1 MDSYLDSIVRPLLS
15 KPESLKIVKT
25 TDALGVLLTM
35 DVDKEDMGHLIG
47 KEGQNI
53 LSIRKI
59 IGMYG
64 MRNNA
69 KISIKI
75 NEPTGG
81 LYYKDKTN

>member
-1 MDSYLDSIVRPLLS
+1 MDAYLDAIVRPLLS
-15 KPESLKIVKT
+15 KPESLCITKT
-25 TDALGVLLTM
+25 ADDMGILLTL
-35 DVDKEDMGHLIG
+35 DVAREDMGHLIG

-53 LSIRKI
+53 LSIRKL

-75 NEPTGG
+75 NEPIGG
-81 LYYKDKTN
+81 KYQRP

>member
-1 MDSYLDSIVRPLLS
+1 MQEYLEAIVRPLLS
-15 KPESLKIVKT
+15 KPESLKVTKT
-25 TDALGVLLTM
+25 ADDMGILLTM
-35 DVDKEDMGHLIG
+35 DVAREDMAHIIG

-53 LSIRKI
+53 LSIRKL

-75 NEPTGG
+75 NEPIGG
-81 LYYKDKTN
+81 KYQQP

>member
-1 MDSYLDSIVRPLLS
+1 MNEYLTSVVSPLLG
-15 KPESLKIVKT
+15 KPENLVVTQTS
-25 TDALGVLLTM
+25 DAMGILLTVT
-35 DVDKEDMGHLIG
+35 VDKDDMGHLIG

-59 IGMYG
+59 VGMYG

-75 NEPTGG
+75 NEPIGG
-81 LYYKDKTN
+81 KYRT

>member
-1 MDSYLDSIVRPLLS
+1 MEVYLEAIVRPLLS
-15 KPESLKIVKT
+15 KPEGLHIVKT
-25 TDALGVLLTM
+25 TDAMGVLLTM
-35 DVDKEDMGHLIG
+35 DVAKEDMGHLIG

-53 LSIRKI
+53 LSIRRL

-75 NEPTGG
+75 NEPIGG
-81 LYYKDKTN
+81 KYQQP